1 MRRCRLFLV
10 LLFPWLITGCSHL
23 AASSPPPLATITP
36 KAIQPTQSS
45 VTPTSR
51 REPTATAT
59 AVPTS
64 IAELPTATPDIIG
77 TVTALRQPR
86 IYAAYPS
93 SDGQWRMK
101 VVIFDCVPVGE
112 TDEAAYE
119 QLILIRARDGVEQ
132 IVDTQLIYCGGL
144 GAYGF
149 KGLFWS
155 PNSRYFYYTSA
166 REGSPD
172 GLCSYWEPP
181 IFSFEV
187 TTGNKEAIGMGPRSP
202 DGKKIAAWYGDG
214 EIVVWDIDA
223 GEVGHVSI
231 AAAGNIAGPIVWSP
245 DSRALIYLQTTT
257 YCPPRGKSYVGRI
270 DLPDLQHTPVIES
283 EALSFEDARWDTPN
297 RIRLFDE
304 SGREWLYDFAT
315 KELKPQ

>member
-1 MRRCRLFLV
+1 M
-10 LLFPWLITGCSHL
+10 
-23 AASSPPPLATITP
+23 
-36 KAIQPTQSS
+36 
-45 VTPTSR
+45 
-51 REPTATAT
+51 E
-59 AVPTS
+59 
-64 IAELPTATPDIIG
+64 
-77 TVTALRQPR
+77 
-86 IYAAYPS
+86 
-93 SDGQWRMK
+93 

-119 QLILIRARDGVEQ
+119 QLKLIRASDGVAK

-155 PNSRYFYYTSA
+155 PNSRYFYYANA

-172 GLCSYWEPP
+172 GVCSYWEPS

-202 DGKKIAAWYGDG
+202 DGKKIAAWDDNG

-223 GEVGHVSI
+223 GEVGRVQVDS
-231 AAAGNIAGPIVWSP
+231 GRVAGPIVWSP
-245 DSRALIYLQTTT
+245 NSRALIYLQTTT

-270 DLPDLQHTPVIES
+270 DLPDLQRTPLIES
-283 EALSFEDARWDTPN
+283 ETPSFEDVSWDTPN
-297 RIRLFDE
+297 RIRLFDKD
-304 SGREWLYDFAT
+304 GKEWLYDFAA